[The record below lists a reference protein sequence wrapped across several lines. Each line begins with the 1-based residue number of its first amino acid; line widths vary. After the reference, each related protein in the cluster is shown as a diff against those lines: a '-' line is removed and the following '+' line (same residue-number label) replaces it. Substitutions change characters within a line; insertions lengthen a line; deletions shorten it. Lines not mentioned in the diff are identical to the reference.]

1 MSDLE
6 YRLTLKDLFS
16 KKIDSATQSV
26 SRLDSKMSGGLAKM
40 SSMGALLGGALVVGA
55 VVGFGKAVV
64 ESLSKYQAFSAS
76 LKVLMYGNA
85 EKAKALEGQLV
96 ALAKTTP
103 FSLEDVQT
111 GTKQLMAYGFQA
123 GSIVKN
129 MKMLGDISSG
139 VGAPLG
145 DIVYLYGTLRTQGR
159 AFQRD
164 ILQFTGRG
172 IPIIRELAKQ
182 FKVTEKE
189 VTELV
194 SKGKVGFKEIEKA
207 FTSMTS
213 SGGQFF
219 GMMAEQSKTVGGQ
232 ISNLGDNYEQLKV
245 AIGQSQQ
252 GILSSSLAFLNELLG
267 GWSTYFQN
275 RNKMED
281 NFNAKKTNVL
291 GQKVDSAK
299 QFTTGEKLFEAVT
312 NNPIVNAF
320 LNEDVKRTIE
330 NVFGGGGRTGAIR
343 QQEEVMQF
351 VNSLTDIKTVEEAR
365 LNRTALQRKI
375 NEVKGKG
382 DRVGALGGVVK
393 GEYSADYVSRTVA
406 NLEGGIKTIN
416 DQVSLLTEKK
426 IVVPETKIVEKPKKA
441 ETKIGSP
448 TEYNGARPQNITINL
463 DRLGDVSITAATV
476 TEGANESRE
485 IFSKYLLEVLNDA
498 NLMARR

>member
-1 MSDLE
+1 
-6 YRLTLKDLFS
+6 
-16 KKIDSATQSV
+16 
-26 SRLDSKMSGGLAKM
+26 
-40 SSMGALLGGALVVGA
+40 
-55 VVGFGKAVV
+55 
-64 ESLSKYQAFSAS
+64 
-76 LKVLMYGNA
+76 
-85 EKAKALEGQLV
+85 
-96 ALAKTTP
+96 
-103 FSLEDVQT
+103 
-111 GTKQLMAYGFQA
+111 
-123 GSIVKN
+123 
-129 MKMLGDISSG
+129 
-139 VGAPLG
+139 
-145 DIVYLYGTLRTQGR
+145 
-159 AFQRD
+159 
-164 ILQFTGRG
+164 
-172 IPIIRELAKQ
+172 
-182 FKVTEKE
+182 
-189 VTELV
+189 
-194 SKGKVGFKEIEKA
+194 
-207 FTSMTS
+207 
-213 SGGQFF
+213 
-219 GMMAEQSKTVGGQ
+219 
-232 ISNLGDNYEQLKV
+232 
-245 AIGQSQQ
+245 
-252 GILSSSLAFLNELLG
+252 
-267 GWSTYFQN
+267 
-275 RNKMED
+275 MED

>member
-26 SRLDSKMSGGLAKM
+26 SRLDTKMSSGLAKR

-64 ESLSKYQAFSAS
+64 ESLSKYQVFSAS

-123 GSIVKN
+123 GSIVNN

-145 DIVYLYGTLRTQGR
+145 DIVYLYGTLKTQGR

-194 SKGKVGFKEIEKA
+194 SKGKVGFKEIEQA
-207 FTSMTS
+207 FKSMTS

-252 GILSSSLAFLNELLG
+252 GILSSSLVFLNELLG

-275 RNKMED
+275 RNKMEE
-281 NFNAKKTNVL
+281 NFDAKKTNVL
-291 GQKVDSAK
+291 GQEVASAK
-299 QFTTGEKLFEAVT
+299 QFTTGEKAFELLT

-320 LNEDVKRTIE
+320 LNEDVKRSIE

-351 VNSLTDIKTVEEAR
+351 VNSLTDIKTVEQGR

-375 NEVKGKG
+375 YEIKGKG
-382 DRVGALGGVVK
+382 DRVNALGGITK
-393 GEYSADYVSRTVA
+393 GKYSADYVSRTVA
-406 NLEGGIKTIN
+406 NLEGGIKKIN
-416 DQVSLLTEKK
+416 GQVDLLTEKK
-426 IVVPETKIVEKPKKA
+426 IKPIETKIIEKPKKDA
-441 ETKIGSP
+441 KIGSP

>member
-16 KKIDSATQSV
+16 KKIDTATQSV
-26 SRLDSKMSGGLAKM
+26 SRLDSKMSSGLSKM
-40 SSMGALLGGALVVGA
+40 SSMGSLLGGALVVGA

-76 LKVLMYGNA
+76 LKVLMYGNT
-85 EKAKALEGQLV
+85 EKAKALEKQLV
-96 ALAKTTP
+96 SLAKTTP

-123 GSIVKN
+123 GSIVQN

-145 DIVYLYGTLRTQGR
+145 DIVYLYGTLKTQGR
-159 AFQRD
+159 AFNKD

-172 IPIIRELAKQ
+172 IPVIRELAKQ
-182 FKVTEKE
+182 FKTTEAG

-207 FTSMTS
+207 FQSMTS

-219 GMMAEQSKTVGGQ
+219 GMMAEQSKTIGGQ

-252 GILSSSLAFLNELLG
+252 GILANSLTFLNDLLG
-267 GWSTYFQN
+267 GWATYFQN
-275 RNKMED
+275 RNKMEE

-291 GQKVDSAK
+291 GQQVASAQ
-299 QFTTGEKLFEAVT
+299 QFTTGEKLFEGLT

-330 NVFGGGGRTGAIR
+330 NVFGGGKRTGAIR
-343 QQEEVMQF
+343 QQEEVMSF
-351 VNSLTDIKTVEEAR
+351 VNPLTEVKT
-365 LNRTALQRKI
+365 LLQGQQNIQTLQRKI
-375 NEVKGKG
+375 DEIKGKG
-382 DRVGALGGVVK
+382 DRVGALGGIIK
-393 GEYSADYVSRTVA
+393 GEMSAEYVSRTVA

-416 DQVSLLTEKK
+416 AQIDLLTEKK
-426 IVVPETKIVEKPKKA
+426 IKPPPAVVEKPKK